1 MLHCSG
7 ISNFLYLVIWEGLLY
22 NRGGNR
28 PEPSVF
34 MLLCVGT
41 IEAAG

>member
-7 ISNFLYLVIWEGLLY
+7 ISNFLYLVIWEGLFR

-34 MLLCVGT
+34 MLSGIEM